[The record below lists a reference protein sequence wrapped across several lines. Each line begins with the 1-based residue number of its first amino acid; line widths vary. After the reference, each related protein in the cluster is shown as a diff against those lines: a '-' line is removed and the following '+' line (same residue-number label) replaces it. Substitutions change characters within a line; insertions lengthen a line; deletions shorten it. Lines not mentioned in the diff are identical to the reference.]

1 MTNKNKLMRVLVANQ
16 PKLMREVILAMFADQ
31 PDMEIVGEVSD
42 ETQIAGCVNQ
52 TSPDLLVIALD
63 GSGRRP
69 LICDTILAAHPEVLI
84 IAVSSGQ
91 DWSVCYS
98 ASVQIQS
105 NNIEPTEAGILNAA
119 RKKAVAAGGWM

>member
-1 MTNKNKLMRVLVANQ
+1 MPVLVANQ

-42 ETQIAGCVNQ
+42 ETQIRDCVNQ
-52 TSPDLLVIALD
+52 TLPDLLVIAMD
-63 GSGRRP
+63 ASGRRP
-69 LICDTILAAHPEVLI
+69 PICDTVLKAHPELLI
-84 IAVSSGQ
+84 IGVSSGQ

-105 NNIEPTEAGILNAA
+105 NNIEPTEEGILNAA
-119 RKKAVAAGGWM
+119 RKKAVGAGGVM

>member
-1 MTNKNKLMRVLVANQ
+1 MIMSRLMRVLVANQ

-42 ETQIAGCVNQ
+42 EGQIQDCVNQ

-63 GSGRRP
+63 VSGRRP
-69 LICDTILAAHPEVLI
+69 HICDTVLKAHPELLI

-105 NNIEPTEAGILNAA
+105 NNIEPTEEGILNAA
-119 RKKAVAAGGWM
+119 RKKAMGAGGLM